1 MFGDMLTEREILE
14 EDPKLEELFSN
25 GSKVQN
31 LKWQRDEVLSKYF
44 TRDKISAMLKFIT
57 EMPDEDATRERQ
69 HSIPFFCDMF
79 FKYNHKV
86 INEMFFA
93 SELQDENEKD
103 KKLKTMSSDL
113 EMVDVLIAPQSDE
126 ADDQE
131 DMKDNSLKC
140 NDEVM
145 NNDQHC
151 VSMNVEDDQKA
162 DQKQDEDKED
172 EEDKENKVKDDG
184 IDDAYLRVS

>member
-1 MFGDMLTEREILE
+1 
-14 EDPKLEELFSN
+14 
-25 GSKVQN
+25 
-31 LKWQRDEVLSKYF
+31 
-44 TRDKISAMLKFIT
+44 
-57 EMPDEDATRERQ
+57 
-69 HSIPFFCDMF
+69 
-79 FKYNHKV
+79 
-86 INEMFFA
+86 
-93 SELQDENEKD
+93 
-103 KKLKTMSSDL
+103 
-113 EMVDVLIAPQSDE
+113 MVDVLIAPQSDE